1 MLLGWRR
8 GWLGDAGR
16 LTAVLLIGYGLSR
29 FAIEYVRQPDPQ
41 LGILMGLATMGQLL
55 SLPMMAAGGFIIW
68 NRRRQ

>member
-1 MLLGWRR
+1 MLLGWRGD
-8 GWLGDAGR
+8 GWRCRKNA
-16 LTAVLLIGYGLSR
+16 AVLLIGYGLSR

-55 SLPMMAAGGFIIW
+55 CLPMMAAGGFIIW